1 VNFCRVGAL
10 GTFGRVRPH
19 VLVVQHE
26 DDDPIHLM
34 GRWMG
39 DVELDVCRAF
49 EADPVPGSVA
59 GVDGLVV
66 MGGAMGAHDDHKAPW
81 LPAVREL
88 IRQASE
94 AEVPTLGICLGHQL
108 CAVALG
114 GEIVVNPNGRQ
125 LGLLDVGWSVEA
137 VDDELM
143 GALVGPRRA
152 MHWNDDVVSVLP
164 PGARQ
169 LATASTG
176 EVQAARHA
184 PTVWGVQW
192 HPEVDDAMVGAWA
205 NDGSLSPAEKARVLD
220 DLVRSRN
227 DLDEAWRPL
236 AQAFA
241 SLADARAARRSVSTR
256 D

>member
-1 VNFCRVGAL
+1 
-10 GTFGRVRPH
+10 

-49 EADPVPGSVA
+49 DGDPVPESVA

-66 MGGAMGAHDDHKAPW
+66 MGGAMGARDDQKAPW

-114 GEIVVNPNGRQ
+114 GEIEGNPNGRQ
-125 LGLLDVGWSVEA
+125 LGLLDVGWSAEA

-143 GALVGPRRA
+143 GGLVAPRRA

-164 PGARQ
+164 GGARQ

-184 PTVWGVQW
+184 PTVWGIQW
-192 HPEVDDAMVGAWA
+192 HPEVDDALVGAWA
-205 NDGSLSPAEKARVLD
+205 NDGSLSPDEKARVLD
-220 DLVRSRN
+220 DLVESRH
-227 DLDEAWRPL
+227 DLDAAWRPL
-236 AQAFA
+236 AERFA
-241 SLADARAARRSVSTR
+241 LLADARASRRSGSPR